1 MQLKLTLRK
10 AKVAT
15 LVGALAATGV
25 LIAPASAAD
34 RTTVVLT
41 QPTPLSSLNSSTP
54 DTNLATNS
62 EVMYPTG
69 FGFYYGN
76 NVKKIVPNTRFGTW
90 KVTNKSATDFRVQY
104 TVRSGQKWSDGTPI
118 DAVDLLLTHVLSSSD
133 YAKAAGLGDP
143 KAGPS
148 AFDSLGYGGPYDD
161 NIKSVVLSDN
171 KMQLELRYGAII
183 PDWELYAPGP
193 YPVHALSLLA
203 DGKTKLGTASE
214 NLAAKAKF
222 LADYESKNTARLKA
236 MGKVWSKDYN
246 ITTVNSSTN
255 PLLLVGN
262 GNFEIQSC
270 VDQVSCTL
278 VLNKDLNGQSGP
290 KANGIDKIVFR
301 FDVADTS
308 APQALAN
315 KEIDLYAGQV
325 TADGLTQLKNVKGIR
340 LSTAPQSTYE
350 QISLR
355 TAGPNLKGAY
365 NGPFAG
371 NSRKAQALRRAFLL
385 AVPREDMIAKII
397 KPTDPDA
404 VVLNSRTYMPSD
416 GAGYTSFIAKNRS
429 GSFSASYDARIAEA
443 QKLMDLYAKGW
454 RTKPIEVKFVA
465 RNNARRTAQF
475 NLYAQSWAKVGF
487 KVTGDL
493 RADWS
498 TKLSDTSYDGAL
510 FAWGAG
516 LPTQPNDC
524 PQVKSDSPN
533 STFGWSSDII
543 LQACKELE
551 SSALSTIKRDA
562 LWLKVEQELLKNAY
576 TLPLFQWPGV
586 TAVNSD
592 LKNVKPSPITPNLV
606 WNYWEWTY

>member
-15 LVGALAATGV
+15 IVGALAATGV
-25 LIAPASAAD
+25 LISPADAAD

-41 QPTPLSSLNSSTP
+41 QPSPLSSLNSSTP

-62 EVMYPTG
+62 EVIYPTG

-76 NVKKIVPNTRFGTW
+76 NVKKLVPNTRFGTW
-90 KVTNKSATDFRVQY
+90 KVTNKSASDFRVNY

-118 DAVDLLLTHVLSSSD
+118 DAVDLLLTHILSSSD
-133 YAKAAGLGDP
+133 YSKSAGLGDP
-143 KAGPS
+143 KDGGQ
-148 AFDSLGYGGPYDD
+148 AFDSLGYGGSYDD

-171 KMQLELRYGAII
+171 KMSLELRYGAII
-183 PDWELYAPGP
+183 PDWDQYAPSP
-193 YPVHALSLLA
+193 FPVHTLALLA

-222 LADYESKNTARLKA
+222 LSDYESKNTARLKT
-236 MGKVWSKDYN
+236 MGKIWSKDYN

-290 KANGIDKIVFR
+290 KVTGIDKIVFR
-301 FDVADTS
+301 FDVADSS

-325 TADGLTQLKNVKGIR
+325 TADGLAQLKNVKGIR

-355 TAGPNLKGAY
+355 TAGPNLKGNY
-365 NGPFAG
+365 TGPFAG

-385 AVPREDMIAKII
+385 AVPREDMIAKIV

-404 VVLNSRTYMPSD
+404 VVLNSRQYMPSD
-416 GAGYTSFIAKNRS
+416 GAGYANFTSKNLS
-429 GSFSASYDARIAEA
+429 GSFGASYDARIAEA
-443 QKLMDLYAKGW
+443 QKLMDLYAKDW
-454 RTKPIEVKFVA
+454 RKNPVKVKLLH

-475 NLYAQSWAKVGF
+475 ALYAQSWAKVGF
-487 KVTGDL
+487 KVTADA

-498 TKLSDTSYDGAL
+498 TKTSDTSYDAAI

-516 LPTQPNDC
+516 LPVQVGDC
-524 PQVKSDSPN
+524 GQVKSDSGN
-533 STFGWSSDII
+533 ATWGWSSSII
-543 LQACKELE
+543 DQACTTLE
-551 SSALSTIKRDA
+551 SSAISVAARDR
-562 LWLKVEQELLKNAY
+562 LWLTIERELFKNAY